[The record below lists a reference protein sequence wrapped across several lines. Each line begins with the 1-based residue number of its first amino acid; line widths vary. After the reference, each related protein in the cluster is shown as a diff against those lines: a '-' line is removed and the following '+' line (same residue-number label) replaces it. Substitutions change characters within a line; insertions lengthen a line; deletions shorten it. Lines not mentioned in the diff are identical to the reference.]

1 MLKCY
6 LLFCI
11 IIELNKTLA
20 CNMRRKSV
28 RQRSMSAYEFATD
41 NDVIKS
47 AAPPEKVVQELRDQY
62 RSYHKVRSFDVIK
75 LYQTKL
81 TLTLIPPA
89 LYCSYCCRPHRTLSP
104 EVRRHH

>member
-1 MLKCY
+1 MSFK
-6 LLFCI
+6 F
-11 IIELNKTLA
+11 A
-20 CNMRRKSV
+20 RH
-28 RQRSMSAYEFATD
+28 RSMPAYEFATD
-41 NDVIKS
+41 NDVITR
-47 AAPPEKVVQELRDQY
+47 AAPPGKVVQELRDQY

>member
-1 MLKCY
+1 
-6 LLFCI
+6 
-11 IIELNKTLA
+11 
-20 CNMRRKSV
+20 MRFKFARH
-28 RQRSMSAYEFATD
+28 RSMPAYEFATD
-41 NDVIKS
+41 NDVITR
-47 AAPPEKVVQELRDQY
+47 AAPPEKVVQELRDQF

-89 LYCSYCCRPHRTLSP
+89 LYCSYCCRPHRTLLP